1 MISFDYYQKIIHCLK
16 QPKSGKAI
24 GIDAKFHFWCKKNF
38 KIDITSGI
46 EVLCLT
52 KNDRPIVVIESYF

>member
-24 GIDAKFHFWCKKNF
+24 GIDAKFHF
-38 KIDITSGI
+38 
-46 EVLCLT
+46 
-52 KNDRPIVVIESYF
+52 